1 MQPHPYFALRL
12 HDDQEL
18 RAIVGCAITARVTLH
33 EWPLS
38 CVQRLHL
45 ADGRTM
51 IYKSQYGPTVEA
63 AFYRHATASFLISA
77 QTLYAEDGHVALL
90 FDEITAPRLCD
101 LPCST
106 EQLVAIGQQLAH
118 QISQVAVN
126 FPVYLDLST
135 IPKWQQIMAATQV
148 HLAQLV
154 ADGRFVQT
162 TADHLHAL
170 AAQTQDEAVL
180 AALAGPSSLVHG
192 DLTGDNVFVLGDR
205 WRVIDWQRP
214 LIGPS
219 ALDLATLLHA
229 AGVDPRPYVA
239 VEILQL
245 RALLQ
250 IQWLAACA
258 VQWFPP
264 GCAVYDRMIAELISQ
279 QGVDQK

>member
-1 MQPHPYFALRL
+1 MQPHPYFDLRL

-18 RAIVGCAITARVTLH
+18 SAIVGCAITARVTLH

-63 AFYRHATASFLISA
+63 AFYRHAISSLLISA

-90 FDEITAPRLCD
+90 FEEITAPRLCD
-101 LPCST
+101 LTYST
-106 EQLVAIGQQLAH
+106 AQLVAIGQQLTH

-135 IPKWQQIMAATQV
+135 ILKWQQIMAATQV

-170 AAQTQDEAVL
+170 ATQTQNAAVL

-192 DLTGDNVFVLGDR
+192 DLTGDNVFVLGER

-219 ALDLATLLHA
+219 GLDLATLLHA

-250 IQWLAACA
+250 VQWLTACA

-264 GCAVYDRMIAELISQ
+264 GCAVYDRMIAELVRKSL
-279 QGVDQK
+279 

>member
-1 MQPHPYFALRL
+1 MQPHPYFDLRL
-12 HDDQEL
+12 HNDQEL
-18 RAIVGCAITARVTLH
+18 CAIVGSAITARTTLH

-45 ADGRTM
+45 ANGHTV

-63 AFYRHATASFLISA
+63 AFYRHATSPLLISA
-77 QTLYAEDGHVALL
+77 QTFYEEDGHVALL

-106 EQLVAIGQQLAH
+106 EQLVAIGQQLIH
-118 QISQVAVN
+118 QISQVTVN

-135 IPKWQQIMAATQV
+135 IAQWQQIIAATQV

-162 TADHLHAL
+162 TAEHLHAL
-170 AAQTQDEAVL
+170 ATQAQDEAVL

-192 DLTGDNVFVLGDR
+192 DLTGENIFVLGDR
-205 WRVIDWQRP
+205 WQVIDWQRP

-229 AGVDPRPYVA
+229 AGVDPRPYVP
-239 VEILQL
+239 VGILRL

-250 IQWLAACA
+250 IQWLTACA
-258 VQWFPP
+258 VRWFPP
-264 GCAVYDRMIAELISQ
+264 GCEVYDRRIAALVTK
-279 QGVDQK
+279 GL

>member
-1 MQPHPYFALRL
+1 MQPHPYFDLRL
-12 HDDQEL
+12 HSDQEL
-18 RAIVGCAITARVTLH
+18 RAIVGSAITARTTLH

-45 ADGRTM
+45 ADGRTV

-63 AFYRHATASFLISA
+63 AFYRHATSSLLISA
-77 QTLYAEDGHVALL
+77 QTLYEEDGHVALL

-106 EQLVAIGQQLAH
+106 EQLVAIGQQLTR
-118 QISQVAVN
+118 QISQVTVN

-135 IPKWQQIMAATQV
+135 IAQWQQIMAATQV
-148 HLAQLV
+148 HLTQLV
-154 ADGRFVQT
+154 AAGRFVQT

-170 AAQTQDEAVL
+170 AAQAQDEAVV
-180 AALAGPSSLVHG
+180 AALGGPSRLVHG
-192 DLTGDNVFVLGDR
+192 DLTSDNVFALGDR

-229 AGVDPRPYVA
+229 AGVDPRPYVP
-239 VEILQL
+239 VGILRL

-250 IQWLAACA
+250 IQWLTVCA

-264 GCAVYDRMIAELISQ
+264 GCEVYDRMIAELISNFSPH
-279 QGVDQK
+279 G